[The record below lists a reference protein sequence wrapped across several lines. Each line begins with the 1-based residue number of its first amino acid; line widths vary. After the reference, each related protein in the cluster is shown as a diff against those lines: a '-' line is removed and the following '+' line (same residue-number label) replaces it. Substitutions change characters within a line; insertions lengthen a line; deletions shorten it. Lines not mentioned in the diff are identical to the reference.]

1 VPSSTP
7 ALGEPGPRSSFRKD
21 RRSTNRAVAKSIR
34 GRRLGSLIPYLLV
47 LPVTVVMAVFIYWP
61 MMQSV
66 AISTLNL
73 ISPSSTF
80 VGLRNYTKLF
90 SDVSFLQAAYNTAL
104 YLVILVP
111 VLVVAPLWIAHLLWP
126 IRASR
131 AGPVYRAILFTP
143 AIMATA
149 VSAVAW
155 LWIFDPLQ
163 GILTAAFLSVG
174 AERIDW
180 LGDPTLAFACVVV
193 VSIWKMLGL
202 NLLLYLAAFESIPA
216 EILEAATIDGAG
228 AWTQFTRIRVPL
240 ITPTI
245 LFVLTSTTIFVSD
258 DVFQIIQVLTQGGP
272 FGQTQNVLSFL
283 YEKAFKFFQV
293 GPGSAV
299 AILTF
304 AAVMTVTWLQF
315 RYVERRVFYG

>member
-1 VPSSTP
+1 MPSSTP